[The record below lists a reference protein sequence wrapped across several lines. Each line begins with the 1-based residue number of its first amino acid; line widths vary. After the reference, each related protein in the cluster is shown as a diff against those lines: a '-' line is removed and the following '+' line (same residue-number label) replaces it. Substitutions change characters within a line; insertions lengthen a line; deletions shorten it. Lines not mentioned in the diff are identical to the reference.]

1 MPAVPVNL
9 YAASPVLTV
18 TAVPRVTE
26 SPVVAEPE
34 TPVVKLVY
42 ASIAVPTVTESPVP
56 KLPSVIVNVPLLYAA
71 VAPEAEVTTV
81 FFVIFGIEVFEPP
94 VTTVLKVA
102 PVTTVLAVTGFK
114 VLFVVPAV

>member
-18 TAVPRVTE
+18 TAFPRVTE

-34 TPVVKLVY
+34 APVEREVY

-56 KLPSVIVNVPLLYAA
+56 KLPLVMVNVPPL
-71 VAPEAEVTTV
+71 
-81 FFVIFGIEVFEPP
+81 
-94 VTTVLKVA
+94 
-102 PVTTVLAVTGFK
+102 
-114 VLFVVPAV
+114 